1 MFVKVREMKGISAK
15 KYAMISLSAAVLAA
29 SPAVMDGILPWTGAS
44 VAWAAP
50 FEGQYDAGAQLNRA
64 REYMDRQ
71 LTEQRMEE
79 DLQKKK
85 AQVKPMCSSSRKK
98 AWQRWNSTFPG
109 SMWILRKC

>member
-1 MFVKVREMKGISAK
+1 MKGISAK

-85 AQVKPMCSSSRKK
+85 AQVETNVQQQPEESVATLLLKGGFSPEQIRS
-98 AWQRWNSTFPG
+98 
-109 SMWILRKC
+109 

>member
-1 MFVKVREMKGISAK
+1 
-15 KYAMISLSAAVLAA
+15 MISLSAAVLAA

-85 AQVKPMCSSSRKK
+85 AQVETNVQQQPEESVAKVEFNLSRVNVDPSEVLSE
-98 AWQRWNSTFPG
+98 AEIR
-109 SMWILRKC
+109 R